1 MSLIPLPEEIIAAD
15 AFIRAGG
22 GVAIFSDDA
31 AGQRVI
37 RWLAEHCQA
46 DPDDWD
52 WIAIAWHTGIDVDS
66 QGEAAFARH
75 LSSLWRLG
83 SDAANAA
90 RWYPIPTTPLVAV
103 VSYHG

>member
-1 MSLIPLPEEIIAAD
+1 MSLIPLPDEIIAAE

-52 WIAIAWHTGIDVDS
+52 C
-66 QGEAAFARH
+66 R
-75 LSSLWRLG
+75 
-83 SDAANAA
+83 
-90 RWYPIPTTPLVAV
+90 
-103 VSYHG
+103 